1 VRRSVD
7 GLKREKKMAYNVL
20 IVDDSA
26 IVRSVIKRA
35 ILLSGVDAGE
45 IYEAANGKEAIERLD
60 SAWVDIVFS
69 DINMPIMDGIEMV
82 KSLDQKGILKET
94 PVVIV
99 STDRSEVRIR
109 QMKACGVR
117 EYLNKPF
124 TPEEIRDVINKCLG
138 KVNM

>member
-1 VRRSVD
+1 
-7 GLKREKKMAYNVL
+7 MAYNVL

-45 IYEAANGKEAIERLD
+45 IYEASNGKEALEQLELV
-60 SAWVDIVFS
+60 WVDIIFS
-69 DINMPIMDGIEMV
+69 DINMPIMDGIELV
-82 KSLDQKGILKET
+82 KDLEKRGILKET

-99 STDRSEVRIR
+99 STDRSEIRIR
-109 QMKACGVR
+109 EMKACGVS

-124 TPEEIRDVINKCLG
+124 TPEEIRDTIEKCLSRDG
-138 KVNM
+138 A

>member
-1 VRRSVD
+1 
-7 GLKREKKMAYNVL
+7 MAYNVL
-20 IVDDSA
+20 VVDDSA
-26 IVRSVIKRA
+26 IVRAVIKRA

-45 IYEAANGKEAIERLD
+45 IYEASNGKEALEQLD

-69 DINMPIMDGIEMV
+69 DINMPIMNGIEMV
-82 KSLDQKGILKET
+82 ESLDRKGVLKET

-109 QMKACGVR
+109 QMKASGVR

-124 TPEEIRDVINKCLG
+124 TPEEIRDTIEKCLG
-138 KVNM
+138 NA

>member
-1 VRRSVD
+1 
-7 GLKREKKMAYNVL
+7 MAYNIL

-35 ILLSGVDAGE
+35 IVLSGVDSGE
-45 IYEAANGKEAIERLD
+45 IYEAANGKEAIETLD
-60 SAWVDIVFS
+60 SVWVDIIFT
-69 DINMPIMDGIEMV
+69 DINMPVMNGVEMIETLV
-82 KSLDQKGILKET
+82 QRGTVKET

-109 QMKACGVR
+109 QMKAHGVS

-124 TPEEIRDVINKCLG
+124 TPEEIRDTIERCLG
-138 KVNM
+138 V